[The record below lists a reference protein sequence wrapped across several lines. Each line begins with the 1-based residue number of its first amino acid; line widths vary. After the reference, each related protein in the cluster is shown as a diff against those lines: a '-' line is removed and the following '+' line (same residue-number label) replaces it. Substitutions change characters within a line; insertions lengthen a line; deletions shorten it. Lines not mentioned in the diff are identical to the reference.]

1 MNDIS
6 QIGAIIKYHRNQSG
20 LSRNALAELAG
31 VGKTAI
37 FDIEHGKATFRINT
51 LFNILNVLNINITFE
66 SPLIEGLE
74 GLENA

>member
-6 QIGAIIKYHRNQSG
+6 QIGEMIKHHRKKSG
-20 LSRNALAELAG
+20 LSRKSLAELAD

-37 FDIEHGKATFRINT
+37 YDIEHGKVSFRIKT
-51 LFNILNVLNINITFE
+51 LFSILNVLNIKIKFE
-66 SPLIEGLE
+66 SPLFEEGD